1 MKIKT
6 LDSSSSTFI
15 NDLSDYLNLRVKNS
29 TIIEKSVDRIL
40 NDIKRSGDQA
50 LIKFCKKHDL
60 TSYKK
65 ISDSLVSKKE
75 IRKPIRLFPKRHLLI
90 LKKQS

>member
-50 LIKFCKKHDL
+50 LIKF
-60 TSYKK
+60 SM
-65 ISDSLVSKKE
+65 
-75 IRKPIRLFPKRHLLI
+75 
-90 LKKQS
+90 